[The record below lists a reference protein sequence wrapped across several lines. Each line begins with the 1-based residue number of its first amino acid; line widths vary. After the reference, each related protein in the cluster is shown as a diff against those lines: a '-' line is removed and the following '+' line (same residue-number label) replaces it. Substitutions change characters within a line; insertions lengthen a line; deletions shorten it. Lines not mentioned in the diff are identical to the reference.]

1 MSLAAITASTFGSLA
16 RARQHSVVMA
26 RAYDA
31 ASDACDC
38 NGRDKSCACSEA
50 WRAYQ
55 EAKNNEAAALAS
67 YMEIADCRRDERAA

>member
-1 MSLAAITASTFGSLA
+1 MSLAALTASTFGSLA
-16 RARQHSVVMA
+16 RARQHSVAMA

-38 NGRDKSCACSEA
+38 NGRDKSCACAAA

-55 EAKNNEAAALAS
+55 EAKNDEAAALVS
-67 YMEIADCRRDERAA
+67 YREIADCRREERAS